1 MQNNNSVIIIDHLQ
15 KNKQFVVSDDKQKTF
30 FILLGGGKDES
41 GNVNINIKSESANV
55 QILGV
60 VLGYGKQKIEMSTLQ
75 KHLMPKGV
83 SDLLIK
89 SVLFDES
96 KFYYRGLIKIEKD
109 AQKSNAYQ
117 KNQTLL
123 LSGKSWADTR
133 PYLEILA
140 NDVRCTHGATVGK
153 LDENQLYYMHTRGID
168 TKNATKLLISGFL
181 QEVIDRIP
189 QEDVRKK
196 VEEQIKKKV
205 KQLLSKSVKN

>member
-1 MQNNNSVIIIDHLQ
+1 MKKNSIVIIDKLR
-15 KNKQFVVSDDKQKTF
+15 KNQQFIVDDERQKTF
-30 FILLGGGKDES
+30 FILLDCGKDES
-41 GNVNINIKSESANV
+41 GDVNINIKSESANV
-55 QILGV
+55 QILGI

-75 KHLMPKGV
+75 KHLKPKGV
-83 SDLLIK
+83 SDLFIK

-123 LSGKSWADTR
+123 MSRRSWADTR

-153 LDENQLYYMHTRGID
+153 LDENQLYYLSTRGIERGM
-168 TKNATKLLISGFL
+168 ATKLLISGFL
-181 QEVIDRIP
+181 QDVVDRIP
-189 QEDVRKK
+189 QEDVRKRVEGKIEQK
-196 VEEQIKKKV
+196 VN
-205 KQLLSKSVKN
+205 QLLNKSVKD